1 MQRNGVKIQKRGWGN
16 KNPSVNRMRG
26 EKLIF
31 ILTLTL
37 VIMSELH
44 LSAQNNPS
52 DRTFKI
58 SESRGS
64 AYDLLNKISTQTGS
78 LFIYDSKAVDNK
90 KRGRISRGEY
100 TIEEAIRII
109 TQDNSL
115 TIKQEGEYILI
126 YKPQQKTAE
135 RVYSGEKYVRMEG
148 VVLDR
153 HNGEPL
159 VSATVSPEGGSVGTI
174 TNQEGRFR
182 LTLPDSLAKRNILFS
197 SMGYEQRKVSGIL
210 LTENDVDDAVCYPAS
225 GGNCK
230 SC

>member
-90 KRGRISRGEY
+90 KRGRIYHR
-100 TIEEAIRII
+100 RR
-109 TQDNSL
+109 N
-115 TIKQEGEYILI
+115 
-126 YKPQQKTAE
+126 KT
-135 RVYSGEKYVRMEG
+135 SSISKK
-148 VVLDR
+148 
-153 HNGEPL
+153 
-159 VSATVSPEGGSVGTI
+159 
-174 TNQEGRFR
+174 RF
-182 LTLPDSLAKRNILFS
+182 
-197 SMGYEQRKVSGIL
+197 
-210 LTENDVDDAVCYPAS
+210 
-225 GGNCK
+225 
-230 SC
+230 